1 MKKQLLAAGMAAI
14 LFASCGGKT
23 PKADLKNSVD
33 TLSYAFG
40 VAQSNGLRDYAIQ
53 RLGIDSTMLDEFF
66 KGIVDGASAGD
77 NSKKKAYLAGIS
89 IGQQVSNQMMPG
101 MNNELFMGDSTKTV
115 NIEDFLAGFIGSAS
129 GKSTIISLDS
139 AQQVVNV
146 MMQRVKDEYMS
157 EKYGQWKQENEQYL
171 TNLSKKEGIL
181 KLSDGVYYEVI
192 EAGKGDIPSAESTV
206 KVNYEGRMINDSIF
220 DSSYQRGEAAT
231 FPCNRVIPGWTEAL
245 THMPVGSKWKVYI
258 SADKGYGSRSAGD
271 IQPYSTL
278 VFTIELLEIVKEKK
292 IE

>member
-1 MKKQLLAAGMAAI
+1 MKKQVFAAGMAAI

-23 PKADLKNSVD
+23 PKADLQNSVD

-40 VAQSNGLRDYAIQ
+40 VAQSNGLREYAIQ

-66 KGIVDGASAGD
+66 KGIIDGASAGD
-77 NSKKKAYLAGIS
+77 NKKKKAYLAGIS

-129 GKSTIISLDS
+129 GKKTIISVDS

-157 EKYGQWKQENEQYL
+157 EKFGQWKQENEQYL
-171 TNLSKKEGIL
+171 AKLSKKEGIQ
-181 KLSDGVYYEVI
+181 KLSEGVYYEVI
-192 EAGKGDIPSAESTV
+192 ETGKGDIPSAENTV
-206 KVNYEGRMINDSIF
+206 KVNYEGRMINDSVF

-278 VFTIELLEIVKEKK
+278 VFTIELLEIVKEEQK
-292 IE
+292 